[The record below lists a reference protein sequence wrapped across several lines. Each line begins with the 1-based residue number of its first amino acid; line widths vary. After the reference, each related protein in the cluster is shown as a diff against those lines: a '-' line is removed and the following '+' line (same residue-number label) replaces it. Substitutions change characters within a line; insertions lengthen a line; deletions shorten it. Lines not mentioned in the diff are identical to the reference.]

1 MLIIQNIIA
10 QLLQSNR
17 CEIDSEDSALYL
29 NITGSNKA
37 KLMLE
42 MTPGFHT
49 QNFVSEI
56 LDLTEKKDK
65 NQQQNFDWL
74 EKYSK
79 GKFCTNSTHLLLSKN
94 SVEIYWIFL
103 PLRFHVKTILT
114 NLESQVDEIT
124 WTTDKSPI
132 NIKVSNPA

>member
-79 GKFCTNSTHLLLSKN
+79 GKFLHQQHPILHLG
-94 SVEIYWIFL
+94 
-103 PLRFHVKTILT
+103 P
-114 NLESQVDEIT
+114 
-124 WTTDKSPI
+124 
-132 NIKVSNPA
+132 

>member
-1 MLIIQNIIA
+1 MHFSSLYLSVCTFFHMLINQNIIA

-79 GKFCTNSTHLLLSKN
+79 GKF
-94 SVEIYWIFL
+94 EI
-103 PLRFHVKTILT
+103 
-114 NLESQVDEIT
+114 
-124 WTTDKSPI
+124 
-132 NIKVSNPA
+132 